1 MLCDNESSVKT
12 LCKKVLN
19 EDVEIL
25 LELLC

>member
-1 MLCDNESSVKT
+1 MLCDNKSNVKA